1 MRLRLHFIAL
11 LAVALVVSLAA
22 CSGEAKSS
30 QLPDGA
36 ERVAIDAFPSGIGR
50 GYPQGLLDDPGPPEL
65 LETGT
70 LPPEFSLLL
79 PDGRHVSVSDL
90 KGRPVLINFWA
101 TWCPPCRAEM
111 PELLQ
116 AARDYPDLVML
127 AVNVSEA
134 PGDVSKFAE
143 QFRMD
148 VPVVI
153 DPTGTISDR
162 YNITGL
168 PTSVFLDPDGTIAS
182 VRPGAI
188 NRAVID
194 DVLGR

>member
-1 MRLRLHFIAL
+1 MRLRLHCIAL

-50 GYPQGLLDDPGPPEL
+50 GYPQGLLDDAGPPEL
-65 LETGT
+65 LETGA

>member
-1 MRLRLHFIAL
+1 MYWRIHWIGL
-11 LAVALVVSLAA
+11 LAVVLAA
-22 CSGEAKSS
+22 TLGACGSGQSNP
-30 QLPDGA
+30 LPSGA
-36 ERVAIDAFPSGIGR
+36 ERVDISHFPSSIGY
-50 GYPQGLLDDPGPPEL
+50 GYPQGLLDDTGPPQL
-65 LETGT
+65 LKTGT
-70 LPPEFSLLL
+70 TPPEFTLLL
-79 PDGRHVSVSDL
+79 PDGRHTSLSDL

-116 AARDYPDLVML
+116 AARDYPDLVLL

-134 PGDVSKFAE
+134 PGSVSKFAE

-148 VPVVI
+148 VPVII

-162 YNITGL
+162 YSITGL
-168 PTSVFLDPDGTIAS
+168 PTSIFLAPDGTVTS

-194 DVLGR
+194 SVLGR

>member
-1 MRLRLHFIAL
+1 MRVRIHLIAL
-11 LAVALVVSLAA
+11 LVVVLPMALAA
-22 CSGEAKSS
+22 CGGGEASS
-30 QLPDGA
+30 QLPNGA
-36 ERVAIDAFPSGIGR
+36 ERVAIDTFPSGIGR
-50 GYPQGLLDDPGPPEL
+50 GYPQGLLDDEGPPEL
-65 LETGT
+65 LETGAI
-70 LPPEFSLLL
+70 PPEFTLLL
-79 PDGRHVSVSDL
+79 PDGRHASISDL

-168 PTSVFLDPDGTIAS
+168 PTSVFLDTDGSIAA

-188 NRAVID
+188 NRSVID
-194 DVLGR
+194 GVLGR

>member
-1 MRLRLHFIAL
+1 MHVRVIVIAL
-11 LAVALVVSLAA
+11 LIVGLAVGLAG
-22 CSGEAKSS
+22 CSEEQNS
-30 QLPDGA
+30 QLPPGA
-36 ERVAIDAFPSGIGR
+36 ERVDINTFPTGIGR
-50 GYPQGLLDDPGPPEL
+50 GYPQGLLDDEGPPEL
-65 LETGT
+65 WETGMT
-70 LPPEFSLLL
+70 PPEFTLLL
-79 PDGRHVSVSDL
+79 PDGRHTSLSDL

-111 PELLQ
+111 PELLE

-127 AVNVSEA
+127 AVNVSESPA
-134 PGDVSKFAE
+134 EVSQFAE

-168 PTSVFLDPDGTIAS
+168 PTSVFLDADGTISS

-194 DVLGR
+194 GVLGR

>member
-1 MRLRLHFIAL
+1 MRMRIHLITL
-11 LAVALVVSLAA
+11 LAAVVTMLLAA
-22 CSGEAKSS
+22 CGSGESSS
-30 QLPDGA
+30 QLPNGA
-36 ERVAIDAFPSGIGR
+36 ERVAIDTFPSGIGR
-50 GYPQGLLDDPGPPEL
+50 GYPQGLLDDSGPPEL
-65 LETGT
+65 LEMGAI
-70 LPPEFSLLL
+70 PPEFTLLL
-79 PDGRHVSVSDL
+79 PDGRHASISDL

-194 DVLGR
+194 NVLGR

>member
-1 MRLRLHFIAL
+1 MKRIGLMVL
-11 LAVALVVSLAA
+11 LVFVLAA
-22 CSGEAKSS
+22 CGGQSNGN
-30 QLPDGA
+30 LPDGA
-36 ERVAIDAFPSGIGR
+36 ERVTLDKFPTTIGQ
-50 GYPQGLLDDPGPPEL
+50 GFPQAVLNDSAPPALLKLGQTPPDF
-65 LETGT
+65 T
-70 LPPEFSLLL
+70 LLL
-79 PDGRHVSVSDL
+79 PDGRHATLSDL

-127 AVNVSEA
+127 AVNVNESATE
-134 PGDVSKFAE
+134 VSQFAE

-153 DPTGTISDR
+153 DPQGAISNR
-162 YNITGL
+162 YNVSGL
-168 PTSVFLDPDGTIAS
+168 PTSIFLHPDGTIID

-188 NRAVID
+188 NRQVID
-194 DVLGR
+194 AVLQR